1 MNAAQSAPP
10 IPIND
15 TKPIDVEF
23 LGGFRIRAAVFGI
36 AAIFCVGLVQ
46 ADDYNVYSPYVIAS
60 QSEIELRGYHDVD
73 SRPNVGGAAAEISI
87 AHSVNSW
94 WKPEIYIAEYQK
106 DPGSAGR
113 LIGYEFE
120 NIFQLTDPGKYWADF
135 GLIAEFE
142 RVTIAG
148 SHDAIEVG
156 PLIEKTMGRFAHMVN
171 LIWEKQIGSGASA
184 NYGFRY
190 TYSGT
195 YAVSQAFRPGM
206 EFYGRHAD
214 NSYQAGPIIAGEW
227 HLAGTKASLEYRVGV
242 VIGLN
247 ADAAHQTWIGRL
259 EYEFF

>member
-1 MNAAQSAPP
+1 M
-10 IPIND
+10 
-15 TKPIDVEF
+15 
-23 LGGFRIRAAVFGI
+23 RAAIFGM
-36 AAIFCVGLVQ
+36 AAFFCVGLAQ

-73 SRPNVGGAAAEISI
+73 SRANVGGAAAEVSI

-113 LIGYEFE
+113 LTGYEFE

-142 RVTIAG
+142 HLTIAG
-148 SHDAIEVG
+148 GHDAIEVG
-156 PLIEKTMGRFAHMVN
+156 PLIEKTMGRFAHIVN

-195 YAVSQAFRPGM
+195 YAVSQAFRPGV

-214 NSYQAGPIIAGEW
+214 NSYQAGPIVSGEW
-227 HLAGTKASLEYRVGV
+227 HLAGTKASVEYRVGV
-242 VIGLN
+242 VLGLN
-247 ADAAHQTWIGRL
+247 ADAARQTWLARL
-259 EYEFF
+259 EYEFL

>member
-1 MNAAQSAPP
+1 
-10 IPIND
+10 
-15 TKPIDVEF
+15 
-23 LGGFRIRAAVFGI
+23 
-36 AAIFCVGLVQ
+36 
-46 ADDYNVYSPYVIAS
+46 
-60 QSEIELRGYHDVD
+60 
-73 SRPNVGGAAAEISI
+73 GGAAAEVSI

-142 RVTIAG
+142 HLTIAG
-148 SHDAIEVG
+148 GHDAIEVG
-156 PLIEKTMGRFAHMVN
+156 PLIEKTMGRFAHIVN

-195 YAVSQAFRPGM
+195 YAVSQAFRPGV

-214 NSYQAGPIIAGEW
+214 NSYQAGPIVSGEW
-227 HLAGTKASLEYRVGV
+227 HLAGTKASVEYRVGV
-242 VIGLN
+242 VLGLN
-247 ADAAHQTWIGRL
+247 ADAARQTWLARL
-259 EYEFF
+259 EYEFL

>member
-1 MNAAQSAPP
+1 LA
-10 IPIND
+10 
-15 TKPIDVEF
+15 V
-23 LGGFRIRAAVFGI
+23 AAVSGVVAFFG
-36 AAIFCVGLVQ
+36 VGLAR

-60 QSEIELRGYHDVD
+60 QNEIEVRGYHDVD
-73 SRPNVGGAAAEISI
+73 SRPDVAGAAAEVSI

-106 DPGSAGR
+106 EPGSAGR

-120 NIFQLTDPGKYWADF
+120 NIFQLTAPGKYWADF

-142 RVTIAG
+142 HVTLAG
-148 SHDAIEVG
+148 GHDAIELG
-156 PLIEKTMGRFAHMVN
+156 PLIEKTMGRFAHIVN
-171 LIWEKQIGSGASA
+171 LIWEKEVGSGASA

-195 YAVSQAFRPGM
+195 YAVSQAFRPGV

-214 NSYQAGPIIAGEW
+214 NSYQAGPIVAGEW
-227 HLAGTKASLEYRVGV
+227 HLPGTKASIEYRVGV
-242 VIGLN
+242 VLGLN
-247 ADAAHQTWIGRL
+247 ADAAHQTWLAKL

>member
-1 MNAAQSAPP
+1 M
-10 IPIND
+10 
-15 TKPIDVEF
+15 
-23 LGGFRIRAAVFGI
+23 R
-36 AAIFCVGLVQ
+36 AAIFGMAAFSCVGLAR

-73 SRPNVGGAAAEISI
+73 SRANVGGAAAEVSI

-142 RVTIAG
+142 HLTIAG
-148 SHDAIEVG
+148 GHDAIEVG
-156 PLIEKTMGRFAHMVN
+156 PLIEKTMGRFAHIVN
-171 LIWEKQIGSGASA
+171 LIWEKEIGSGASA

-195 YAVSQAFRPGM
+195 YAVSQAFRPGV

-214 NSYQAGPIIAGEW
+214 NSYQAGPIVAGEW
-227 HLAGTKASLEYRVGV
+227 HLAGTTASLEYRVGV
-242 VIGLN
+242 VLGLN
-247 ADAAHQTWIGRL
+247 ADAARQTWLARL